1 MLAATPED
9 CVQLVERRPGVGP
22 RRPELPQDRLDA
34 FALHQQPVAQVD
46 DEFDL

>member
-1 MLAATPED
+1 MQI
-9 CVQLVERRPGVGP
+9 VKRRPGVGP

-34 FALHQQPVAQVD
+34 FALDEKPVAQVD